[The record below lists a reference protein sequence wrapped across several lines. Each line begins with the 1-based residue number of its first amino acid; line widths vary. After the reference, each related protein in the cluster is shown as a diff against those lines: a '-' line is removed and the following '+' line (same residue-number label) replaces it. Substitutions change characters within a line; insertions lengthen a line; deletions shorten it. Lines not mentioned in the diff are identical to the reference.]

1 MGGSHL
7 KKVVVT
13 YSYDVGQWSAD
24 TEDFGIGYSH
34 PDFETA
40 RKVIT
45 ESVNFFYEDTYQ
57 EIEIVEVIPQAQNK
71 SMI

>member
-1 MGGSHL
+1 M

-13 YSYDVGQWSAD
+13 YSYEEGQWSAD

-34 PDFETA
+34 SDLETA

-45 ESVNFFYEDTYQ
+45 ESVNYFYEDSDL
-57 EIEIVEVIPQAQNK
+57 EIEIVEVIPHAQNQGV
-71 SMI
+71 I

>member
-1 MGGSHL
+1 M

-13 YSYDVGQWSAD
+13 YSYNEGQWSAD

-45 ESVNFFYEDTYQ
+45 ESVNYFYEDTNQ
-57 EIEIVEVIPQAQNK
+57 EIEIAEVIPQAQNQGV
-71 SMI
+71 I

>member
-1 MGGSHL
+1 L

-13 YSYDVGQWSAD
+13 YSYDEGQWSAD

-34 PDFETA
+34 SDFETA

-45 ESVNFFYEDTYQ
+45 ESVNFFYEDTNP
-57 EIEIVEVIPQAQNK
+57 EIEIVEVIPQAQNQNV
-71 SMI
+71 I

>member
-1 MGGSHL
+1 M
-7 KKVVVT
+7 KRVVVT
-13 YSYDVGQWSAD
+13 YSYDEGHWSAD

-45 ESVNFFYEDTYQ
+45 ESVNYFYEDTYQ
-57 EIEIVEVIPQAQNK
+57 EIEIVEVIPQAQNQ
-71 SMI
+71 SVI

>member
-1 MGGSHL
+1 L

-13 YSYDVGQWSAD
+13 YSYDEGQWSAD

-34 PDFETA
+34 SDFEIA

-45 ESVNFFYEDTYQ
+45 ESVYFFYEDTYP
-57 EIEIVEVIPQAQNK
+57 EIEIVEVIPQAQNQ
-71 SMI
+71 SVI

>member
-1 MGGSHL
+1 M

-13 YSYDVGQWSAD
+13 YSYEEGQWSAD

-34 PDFETA
+34 SDLETA

-45 ESVNFFYEDTYQ
+45 ESVNFFYEDSDL
-57 EIEIVEVIPQAQNK
+57 EIEIVEVIPHAQNQGV
-71 SMI
+71 I

>member
-1 MGGSHL
+1 M

-13 YSYDVGQWSAD
+13 YSYEEGQWSAD

-34 PDFETA
+34 SDLETA

-45 ESVNFFYEDTYQ
+45 ESVKYFYEDTNR
-57 EIEIVEVIPQAQNK
+57 EIEIVEVIPHAQNQEV
-71 SMI
+71 I

>member
-1 MGGSHL
+1 M

-13 YSYDVGQWSAD
+13 YSYDEGQWSAD

-34 PDFETA
+34 SDFETA

-45 ESVNFFYEDTYQ
+45 ESVNFFYEDTNP
-57 EIEIVEVIPQAQNK
+57 EIEIVEVIPQAQNQ
-71 SMI
+71 SVI

>member
-1 MGGSHL
+1 M

-13 YSYDVGQWSAD
+13 YSYDEGQWSAD

-34 PDFETA
+34 SDFETA

-45 ESVNFFYEDTYQ
+45 ESVNFFYEDTNP
-57 EIEIVEVIPQAQNK
+57 EIEIVEVIPQAQNQNV
-71 SMI
+71 I